1 MNQWRDVCKDKK
13 TIVFASG
20 IAHAEALAQE
30 FGKFT
35 PSGVVHSKKSDEENT
50 QTMEQFR
57 RGEIK
62 VLCSMNQLT
71 TGFSEE
77 DIEVGIICRPTKVR
91 RLWAQMVGRIMRTHE
106 SKERGIILDF
116 GQCTSEFGL
125 YNEAYEPPKSGDKE
139 GLQRAKDNAKLDG
152 INIFLHE
159 EDKKIAP
166 IRRGEV
172 VSTLQRIRTNAM
184 TSKDAKSLIMLFEAS
199 TDINEILYYAWRI
212 NEIKT
217 GEPIKQSTIDWVSDK
232 WYGFVYGGSIN
243 SEARNIKALKTRAKN
258 IVRDGKKLSS
268 LYYFADW
275 LLENELNQQW

>member
-1 MNQWRDVCKDKK
+1 MSFPLIAFVTKK
-13 TIVFASG
+13 NSSADTLRSQITKKGINNVTVF
-20 IAHAEALAQE
+20 E
-30 FGKFT
+30 FG
-35 PSGVVHSKKSDEENT
+35 EEPNKN
-50 QTMEQFR
+50 EYDF
-57 RGEIK
+57 
-62 VLCSMNQLT
+62 
-71 TGFSEE
+71 
-77 DIEVGIICRPTKVR
+77 IEYDVEPN
-91 RLWAQMVGRIMRTHE
+91 
-106 SKERGIILDF
+106 KEKAILLDF

-125 YNEAYEPPKSGDKE
+125 YNEVYEPPKSGDKA

-184 TSKDAKSLIMLFEAS
+184 TSRDAKSLIMLFDAS

-217 GEPIKQSTIDWVSDK
+217 GEPIKQSSIDWVSDK
-232 WYGFVYGGSIN
+232 WYGFVYGGSMN

-275 LLENELNQQW
+275 LLENERTQSW